1 MKEHAAKSPYINDWK
16 LTLYGDLQ
24 FGLSQD
30 DVEITSFDARRY
42 RDRNINIFDRLCPFV
57 RKGCLLGCFFCFH
70 FCELRIAFLR
80 CVRHDGRLCVWM
92 DRTQRGIC
100 NDCYQGGY
108 QIDQYKKARCQSSS
122 TSRPQLKSGV
132 LYCTSSVGSSHA
144 QQLVDV
150 IPQCFQWEHP
160 PSFEHVASKAD
171 WVDR

>member
-42 RDRNINIFDRLCPFV
+42 RDRNINIFDRLSPFV

-92 DRTQRGIC
+92 DRTQRGIW

-108 QIDQYKKARCQSSS
+108 QSIS
-122 TSRPQLKSGV
+122 TRKLGLSPLPLPGHS
-132 LYCTSSVGSSHA
+132 LNPIYCTA
-144 QQLVDV
+144 LQ
-150 IPQCFQWEHP
+150 
-160 PSFEHVASKAD
+160 A
-171 WVDR
+171 